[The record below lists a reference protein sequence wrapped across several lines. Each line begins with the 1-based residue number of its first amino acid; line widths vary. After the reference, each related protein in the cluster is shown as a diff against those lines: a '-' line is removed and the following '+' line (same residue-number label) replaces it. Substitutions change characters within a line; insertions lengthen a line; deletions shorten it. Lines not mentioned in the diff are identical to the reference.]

1 MIIFPAID
9 IKLGKCVRLYKG
21 DINKVTVFNDSV
33 LNQAASFKKAGFN
46 YLHIVNLDSAINGSL
61 KNNKIIVKL
70 IKTTKQKIQLGG
82 GIRTLKEIDFWLN
95 CGVDKIVLGT
105 MPIEKRSE
113 FLVAC
118 KLFPGKIAVAVDVRK
133 NFLAVRGWLKQT
145 RINFFEFINTLK
157 DSGVSRIIYTDIDKD
172 GTKTGI
178 NLNNVKNIL
187 KKINLPIVISGGVS
201 NLQDV
206 KNISALKKV
215 EGLIIGKAI
224 YDQSINLKELKLFNN

>member
-33 LNQAASFKKAGFN
+33 LNQAVSFKKAGFN